1 MANRPSTGQ
10 LVCAVLLI
18 LVVLTAGC
26 PNPWQST
33 SYHAYGKVVAEPP
46 ENVTVLSHDDNR
58 IRREEVIQQVV
69 AEAIVTYE
77 NQTGT
82 DVPRRLY
89 HTRRTLSENQFQ
101 KTSDSIEEIGSSPTS
116 NITGGENAEAVIYV
130 RRAGY
135 VVRVWTG
142 KMVSV

>member
-1 MANRPSTGQ
+1 MPGQPS
-10 LVCAVLLI
+10 ARRLLGALL
-18 LVVLTAGC
+18 LVVVTTTAGC

-33 SYHAYGKVVAEPP
+33 SYHAYGKVVSEPP
-46 ENVTVLSHDDNR
+46 ENATVLSYRDDG
-58 IRREEVIQQVV
+58 IHREEVIQQVV

-82 DVPRRLY
+82 DAPRRLY
-89 HTRRTLSENQFQ
+89 HTRRTLSRSRFRE
-101 KTSDSIEEIGSSPTS
+101 TSRTIEESGSPPTS
-116 NITGGENAEAVIYV
+116 GIQRGENAEAVVYV

-142 KMVSV
+142 KMIAV

>member
-1 MANRPSTGQ
+1 ME
-10 LVCAVLLI
+10 
-18 LVVLTAGC
+18 
-26 PNPWQST
+26 ST
-33 SYHAYGKVVAEPP
+33 SYYAYGKVVTEPS
-46 ENVTVLSHDDNR
+46 ENATVLSYEDNS
-58 IRREEVIQQVV
+58 IRRDEVIQQVV

-82 DVPRRLY
+82 DAPRRLY

-101 KTSDSIEEIGSSPTS
+101 ETSTTIKDLGSSPATD
-116 NITGGENAEAVIYV
+116 IQEGENVEAVIYV

-142 KMVSV
+142 KLVAV

>member
-1 MANRPSTGQ
+1 MPR
-10 LVCAVLLI
+10 LVCTVLL
-18 LVVLTAGC
+18 VVVMMIAGC

-33 SYHAYGKVVAEPP
+33 SYYAYGKVVTEPS
-46 ENVTVLSHDDNR
+46 ENATVLSYEDNS
-58 IRREEVIQQVV
+58 IRRDEVIQQVV

-82 DVPRRLY
+82 NAPRRLY

-101 KTSDSIEEIGSSPTS
+101 ETSTTIKDLGSSPATD
-116 NITGGENAEAVIYV
+116 IQEGENVEAVIYV

-142 KMVSV
+142 KLVAV